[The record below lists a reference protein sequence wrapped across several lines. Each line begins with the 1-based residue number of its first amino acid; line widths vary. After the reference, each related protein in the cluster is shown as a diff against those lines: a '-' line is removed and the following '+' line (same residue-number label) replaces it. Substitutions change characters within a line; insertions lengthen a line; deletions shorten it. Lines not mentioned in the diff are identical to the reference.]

1 MWPGEEGAKNLVEM
15 LPKLNLVSALAALVF
30 FFLPWV
36 EIECSG
42 EKTATQTGFQA
53 ITGTATPN
61 KPAQAQGPKLD
72 GGSESLGN
80 SYLAAF
86 ALVGVISAAVIGFAS
101 MISDRADLARATAFL
116 CGCAFVCL
124 AIQLVIGF
132 PVETTLREKLGGQ
145 QELAGKPKG
154 PLDEIGREFA
164 RKLAAE
170 VKVRPAKWFYLELG
184 ALGIPPLL
192 MLGASVG
199 SRRTRVD
206 D

>member
-1 MWPGEEGAKNLVEM
+1 M

-42 EKTATQTGFQA
+42 EKTATQTGFQT
-53 ITGTATPN
+53 ITGAATPM
-61 KPAQAQGPKLD
+61 KPLKGTHPD
-72 GGSESLGN
+72 ESGESLGN

-86 ALVGVISAAVIGFAS
+86 ALVGVVSAAVIGFAS

-116 CGCAFVCL
+116 CGCAFACL

-132 PVETTLREKLGGQ
+132 PVESTLREKLGGP
-145 QELAGKPKG
+145 QEAAGKPKG

-164 RKLAAE
+164 RKFAAE
-170 VKVRPAKWFYLELG
+170 VKVRPSKWFYLELG
-184 ALGIPPLL
+184 ALGIPALL

-199 SRRTRVD
+199 SRRTPAD
-206 D
+206 

>member
-1 MWPGEEGAKNLVEM
+1 M

-42 EKTATQTGFQA
+42 EKSASQTGFQT
-53 ITGTATPN
+53 ITGMATPT
-61 KPAQAQGPKLD
+61 KHSQAQGAKLEGD
-72 GGSESLGN
+72 GESLGT

-86 ALVGVISAAVIGFAS
+86 ALVGAVSAAVIGFAS

-116 CGCAFVCL
+116 CGCAFACL

-132 PVETTLREKLGGQ
+132 PAETTLREKLGGQ
-145 QELAGKPKG
+145 KEVAGQPKG

-164 RKLAAE
+164 RKLAAGIE
-170 VKVRPAKWFYLELG
+170 VRPSKWFYLELG
-184 ALGIPPLL
+184 VLGIPPLL

-199 SRRTRVD
+199 SRRVPRD
-206 D
+206 